1 MLDQMHLDKLDL
13 AGQGLQR
20 ESGQLRAERF
30 DSVEADAAV
39 VDDSDGPAGY
49 FSTVEW
55 RVL

>member
-1 MLDQMHLDKLDL
+1 MLDRIHLDKADL
-13 AGQGLQR
+13 AGQGLRSQ
-20 ESGQLRAERF
+20 SGQLVVGWTA
-30 DSVEADAAV
+30 SVEADAAV